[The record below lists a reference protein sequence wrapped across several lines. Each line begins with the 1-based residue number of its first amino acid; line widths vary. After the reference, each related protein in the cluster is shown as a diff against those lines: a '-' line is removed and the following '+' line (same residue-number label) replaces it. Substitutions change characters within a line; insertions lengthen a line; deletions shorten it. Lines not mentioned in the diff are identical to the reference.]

1 MKTIVCPRRTAST
14 IVAAA
19 SLTFVTRKK
28 LGYLILEIKTKFKMY
43 LKVSTNQQNSMR
55 LGYQLSVS
63 SYSICL
69 W

>member
-28 LGYLILEIKTKFKMY
+28 LGYLEPKVEIEFSQVENISKE
-43 LKVSTNQQNSMR
+43 
-55 LGYQLSVS
+55 
-63 SYSICL
+63 
-69 W
+69 